1 MSQIQHISLSQL
13 QGRIAIALAD
23 ALPLPVWVCAEVAD
37 IKINASGHC
46 YIELIEKNEKTGATE
61 AQARAT
67 IWRSQVQS
75 TVGRFERES
84 GQRLTKGM
92 KILFKATVSH
102 HAVYGMSLQIQQI
115 DALHTLGDME
125 RRRQQTIEQLQK
137 DGVWDLNR
145 GHQMPIVVQRVAV
158 ISSATAAGYQDF
170 MMELSRSNYAIQT
183 ELFEAIMQGERCD
196 ESVVAA
202 LYAIAERAEEFD
214 AVAIIRGGG
223 STGDLECFNSYHL
236 AFAVTQMPLPVLTG
250 IGHDKD
256 TSVTDMVAHTMLK
269 TPTAVAQWIDQQA
282 ANFDGAL
289 EYCAVTL
296 RDICRQTT
304 HKATLR
310 LEQMATDVRHLVERT
325 LQGEAQKLDGLATL
339 VANFAPERI
348 FRLGYA
354 IARKEGKAL
363 ASVEGVEVGD
373 TIEVAMAD
381 GKLNAKVVEKRKA
394 ENGTD
399 AQSKSRDCLQTMPCK
414 KEEKPA

>member
-1 MSQIQHISLSQL
+1 MSSVQHITLAQL
-13 QGRIAIALAD
+13 QGRISIALAD

-67 IWRSQVQS
+67 IWRSQVMN
-75 TVGRFERES
+75 TVGRFEQES
-84 GQRLTKGM
+84 GQRLAKGM

-115 DALHTLGDME
+115 DALHTIGDME
-125 RRRQQTIEQLQK
+125 RRKQLCIEQLQK
-137 DGVWDLNR
+137 EGIWDLNR
-145 GHQMPIVVQRVAV
+145 AQQMPIVVERVAV

-170 MMELSRSNYAIQT
+170 MNELARSAYRIKS
-183 ELFEAIMQGERCD
+183 ELFEATMQGESCD
-196 ESVVAA
+196 ESIVAA

-223 STGDLECFNSYHL
+223 STSDLECYNSYHL

-269 TPTAVAQWIDQQA
+269 TPTAVAQWIDQRA
-282 ANFDGAL
+282 ADFDGAL
-289 EYCAVTL
+289 EYCAITL

-304 HKATLR
+304 HAATLR
-310 LEQMATDVRHLVERT
+310 LEQMAQDVRHLVERT
-325 LQGEAQKLDGLATL
+325 LQGESQRLDGLQSL
-339 VANFAPERI
+339 VENFAPERI

-363 ASVEGVEVGD
+363 ASVEGIEVGD
-373 TIEVAMAD
+373 TIDISLAD
-381 GKLNAKVVEKRKA
+381 GTLNAKVVEKRKT
-394 ENGTD
+394 ENGKRKTINN
-399 AQSKSRDCLQTMPCK
+399 
-414 KEEKPA
+414 

>member
-1 MSQIQHISLSQL
+1 MEERSHITLSQL
-13 QGRIAIALAD
+13 QGRITIALAD

-67 IWRSQVQS
+67 IWRSQVMS
-75 TVGRFERES
+75 TIGRFEQES

-102 HAVYGMSLQIQQI
+102 HAVYGISLQIQQI

-137 DGVWDLNR
+137 DGVWDMNR
-145 GHQMPIVVQRVAV
+145 TQQIPLVVQRVAV
-158 ISSATAAGYQDF
+158 ISSATAAGYRDF
-170 MMELSRSNYAIQT
+170 MMELARSNYALHT
-183 ELFEAIMQGERCD
+183 ELFEAIMQGERSD
-196 ESVVAA
+196 ESIVAA
-202 LYAIAERAEEFD
+202 LYAIAARAEEFD

-256 TSVTDMVAHTMLK
+256 TSITDMVAHTMLK
-269 TPTAVAQWIDQQA
+269 TPTAVAQWIDQRA
-282 ANFDGAL
+282 TDFDGAL
-289 EYCAVTL
+289 EYCAITL

-304 HKATLR
+304 HAATLR

-325 LQGEAQKLDGLATL
+325 LQSENQKLDGLATL

-363 ASVEGVEVGD
+363 ASVEGVNVGD
-373 TIEVAMAD
+373 TIDISLSD
-381 GKLNAKVVEKRKA
+381 GEINAVIAEIKR
-394 ENGTD
+394 
-399 AQSKSRDCLQTMPCK
+399 
-414 KEEKPA
+414 

>member
-1 MSQIQHISLSQL
+1 MEKSHITLAQL
-13 QGRIAIALAD
+13 QGIISIALAD

-67 IWRSQVQS
+67 IWRSQVMS
-75 TVGRFERES
+75 TVGRFEQES
-84 GQRLTKGM
+84 GQRLAKGM

-115 DALHTLGDME
+115 DALHTIGDME
-125 RRRQQTIEQLQK
+125 RRKQLCIEQLQK
-137 DGVWDLNR
+137 EGVWDLNR
-145 GHQMPIVVQRVAV
+145 AQQMPLVVERVAV

-170 MMELSRSNYAIQT
+170 MNELARSAYRIKT
-183 ELFEAIMQGERCD
+183 ELFEATMQGESCD
-196 ESVVAA
+196 ESIVAA

-223 STGDLECFNSYHL
+223 STSDLECYNSYHL
-236 AFAVTQMPLPVLTG
+236 AFAVTQMPLPILTG

-269 TPTAVAQWIDQQA
+269 TPTAVAQWINQRA
-282 ANFDGAL
+282 ADFDGAL
-289 EYCAVTL
+289 EYCAITL

-304 HKATLR
+304 YAATLR
-310 LEQMATDVRHLVERT
+310 LEQMAADVRHLAERT
-325 LQGEAQKLDGLATL
+325 LQGEAQKLDGLKSL
-339 VANFAPERI
+339 VENFAPERI

-363 ASVEGVEVGD
+363 ASIEGVEVGD
-373 TIEVAMAD
+373 TIDISLAD
-381 GKLNAKVVEKRKA
+381 GDINAVIAQIKR
-394 ENGTD
+394 
-399 AQSKSRDCLQTMPCK
+399 
-414 KEEKPA
+414 

>member
-1 MSQIQHISLSQL
+1 MEKSHITLAQL
-13 QGRIAIALAD
+13 QGIISIALAD

-67 IWRSQVQS
+67 IWRSQVMS
-75 TVGRFERES
+75 TVGRFEQES
-84 GQRLTKGM
+84 GQRLAKGM

-115 DALHTLGDME
+115 DALHTIGDME
-125 RRRQQTIEQLQK
+125 RRKQLCIEQLQK
-137 DGVWDLNR
+137 EGVWDLNR
-145 GHQMPIVVQRVAV
+145 TQQMPLVVERVAV

-170 MMELSRSNYAIQT
+170 MNELARSAYRIKT
-183 ELFEAIMQGERCD
+183 ELFEATMQGESCD
-196 ESVVAA
+196 ESIVAA

-223 STGDLECFNSYHL
+223 STSDLECYNSYRL
-236 AFAVTQMPLPVLTG
+236 AFTVTQMPLPILTG

-256 TSVTDMVAHTMLK
+256 TSVTDMVAHTLLK
-269 TPTAVAQWIDQQA
+269 TPTAVAQWIDQRA
-282 ANFDGAL
+282 ADFDGTL
-289 EYCAVTL
+289 EYCAITL

-304 HKATLR
+304 HAATLR
-310 LEQMATDVRHLVERT
+310 LEQISADVRHLAERT
-325 LQGEAQKLDGLATL
+325 LQGEAQKLDGLQTL
-339 VANFAPERI
+339 VENFAPERI

-373 TIEVAMAD
+373 TIDISLAD
-381 GKLNAKVVEKRKA
+381 GDINAVIAQIKR
-394 ENGTD
+394 
-399 AQSKSRDCLQTMPCK
+399 
-414 KEEKPA
+414 

>member
-1 MSQIQHISLSQL
+1 MRNSLTKEQCKIYQLEQFYMEQKSHISLAQL
-13 QGRIAIALAD
+13 QGIISIALAD

-46 YIELIEKNEKTGATE
+46 YIELIEKNERTGATE
-61 AQARAT
+61 ALARAT
-67 IWRSQVQS
+67 IWRSQVMS
-75 TVGRFERES
+75 TVGRFEQES

-115 DALHTLGDME
+115 DALHTIGDME
-125 RRRQQTIEQLQK
+125 HRRQMTIEQLQK
-137 DGVWDLNR
+137 DGVWDMNR
-145 GHQMPIVVQRVAV
+145 EQPMPLVVQRVAV
-158 ISSATAAGYQDF
+158 ISSATAAGYRDF
-170 MMELSRSNYAIQT
+170 MMELARSNYALHT
-183 ELFEAIMQGERCD
+183 ELFEAIMQGERSD
-196 ESVVAA
+196 ESIVAA
-202 LYAIAERAEEFD
+202 LYAIAARAEEFD

-223 STGDLECFNSYHL
+223 STSDLECFNSYHI

-269 TPTAVAQWIDQQA
+269 TPTAVAQWIEQRAVD
-282 ANFDGAL
+282 FDGKL
-289 EYCAVTL
+289 EYCAIAL

-304 HKATLR
+304 HAATLR

-325 LQGEAQKLDGLATL
+325 LQGEAQRLDGLSNL

-363 ASVEGVEVGD
+363 ASVEGIEIGD
-373 TIEVAMAD
+373 TIDISLAD
-381 GKLNAKVVEKRKA
+381 GEIDVRVIEKR
-394 ENGTD
+394 EIITH
-399 AQSKSRDCLQTMPCK
+399 
-414 KEEKPA
+414 

>member
-1 MSQIQHISLSQL
+1 MEQKNHITLAQL
-13 QGRIAIALAD
+13 QGIISIALAD

-67 IWRSQVQS
+67 IWRSQVMS
-75 TVGRFERES
+75 TVGRFEQES
-84 GQRLTKGM
+84 GQRLAKGM

-115 DALHTLGDME
+115 DALHTIGDME

-145 GHQMPIVVQRVAV
+145 EQQMPLVVQRVAI
-158 ISSATAAGYQDF
+158 ISSATAAGYRDF
-170 MMELSRSNYAIQT
+170 MMELARSAYRIET
-183 ELFEAIMQGERCD
+183 ELFEAIMQGERSD
-196 ESVVAA
+196 ESIVAA
-202 LYAIAERAEEFD
+202 LYAIAERSDEFD
-214 AVAIIRGGG
+214 AVVIIRGGG

-236 AFAVTQMPLPVLTG
+236 AFVVTQMPLPVLTG

-269 TPTAVAQWIDQQA
+269 TPTAVAQWIEQRA
-282 ANFDGAL
+282 ADFDGAL
-289 EYCAVTL
+289 EYCAISL

-304 HKATLR
+304 HAATLR
-310 LEQMATDVRHLVERT
+310 LEQMATDIRHLAERT
-325 LQGEAQKLDGLATL
+325 LQGEAQRLDSLKT
-339 VANFAPERI
+339 VVENFAPERI

-354 IARKEGKAL
+354 IARKEDKAL
-363 ASVEGVEVGD
+363 TSIEGVEVGD
-373 TIEVAMAD
+373 KIDVSLAD
-381 GKLNAKVVEKRKA
+381 GTLSAKVIEKLKLFP
-394 ENGTD
+394 NGGIE
-399 AQSKSRDCLQTMPCK
+399 L
-414 KEEKPA
+414 

>member
-1 MSQIQHISLSQL
+1 M
-13 QGRIAIALAD
+13 AD

-67 IWRSQVQS
+67 IWRSQVMS
-75 TVGRFERES
+75 TVGRFEQES
-84 GQRLTKGM
+84 GQRLAKGM

-125 RRRQQTIEQLQK
+125 RRKQLCIEQLQK
-137 DGVWDLNR
+137 EGVWDANR
-145 GHQMPIVVQRVAV
+145 AQTMPLVVERVAV

-170 MMELSRSNYAIQT
+170 MNELARSAYRIKT
-183 ELFEAIMQGERCD
+183 ELFEATMQGESCD
-196 ESVVAA
+196 ESIVTA
-202 LYAIAERAEEFD
+202 LYSIAERADEFD

-223 STGDLECFNSYHL
+223 STSDLECYNSYHL
-236 AFAVTQMPLPVLTG
+236 AFAVTQMPLPILTG

-256 TSVTDMVAHTMLK
+256 MSVTDMVAHTMLK
-269 TPTAVAQWIDQQA
+269 TPTAVAQWIDQRA
-282 ANFDGAL
+282 TDFDGAL
-289 EYCAVTL
+289 EYCAITL
-296 RDICRQTT
+296 RDICRQIT
-304 HKATLR
+304 HTATLR
-310 LEQMATDVRHLVERT
+310 LEQMATDVRHLAERT
-325 LQGEAQKLDGLATL
+325 LQSEAQRLDSLKTL
-339 VANFAPERI
+339 VENFAPERI

-373 TIEVAMAD
+373 TIDISLAD
-381 GKLNAKVVEKRKA
+381 GTLNAKIVEKL
-394 ENGTD
+394 TI
-399 AQSKSRDCLQTMPCK
+399 
-414 KEEKPA
+414 KEI

>member
-1 MSQIQHISLSQL
+1 MEAKSHITLSQL
-13 QGRIAIALAD
+13 QGRISIALAD
-23 ALPLPVWVCAEVAD
+23 ALPVPIWVCAEVAD

-67 IWRSQVQS
+67 IWRSQVMS

-92 KILFKATVSH
+92 KILFKATISH
-102 HAVYGMSLQIQQI
+102 HAVYGMSLQILQI

-137 DGVWDLNR
+137 EGVWDRNR
-145 GHQMPIVVQRVAV
+145 EQMMPDVVQRVAV
-158 ISSATAAGYQDF
+158 ISSATAAGYRDF
-170 MMELSRSNYAIQT
+170 MMELARSAYRIET

-196 ESVVAA
+196 ESIVAA
-202 LYAIAERAEEFD
+202 LYAIAERSDEFD

-223 STGDLECFNSYHL
+223 STGDLECYNSYHL

-282 ANFDGAL
+282 TNFDGAL
-289 EYCAVTL
+289 EYCAISL

-304 HKATLR
+304 HAATLR

-325 LQGEAQKLDGLATL
+325 LQGEGQKLDSLKNL
-339 VANFAPERI
+339 VENFAPERI

-363 ASVEGVEVGD
+363 ASIEGIEVGD
-373 TIEVAMAD
+373 TIDISLAD
-381 GKLNAKVVEKRKA
+381 GVLNAKVVEKID
-394 ENGTD
+394 N
-399 AQSKSRDCLQTMPCK
+399 
-414 KEEKPA
+414 

>member
-1 MSQIQHISLSQL
+1 MERKSHITLVQL
-13 QGRIAIALAD
+13 QGIISIALAD

-67 IWRSQVQS
+67 IWRSQVMS
-75 TVGRFERES
+75 TVGRFEQES
-84 GQRLTKGM
+84 GQRLTKGI

-115 DALHTLGDME
+115 DALHTIGDME
-125 RRRQQTIEQLQK
+125 RRRQMTIEQLQK
-137 DGVWDLNR
+137 DGVWDMNR
-145 GHQMPIVVQRVAV
+145 EQPMPLVVQRVAV
-158 ISSATAAGYQDF
+158 ISSATAAGYRDF
-170 MMELSRSNYAIQT
+170 MMELARSNYALHT
-183 ELFEAIMQGERCD
+183 ELFEAIMQGERSD
-196 ESVVAA
+196 ESIVAA
-202 LYAIAERAEEFD
+202 LYAIAARAEEFD

-269 TPTAVAQWIDQQA
+269 TPTAVAQWIDQRA
-282 ANFDGAL
+282 TDFDGAL
-289 EYCAVTL
+289 EYCAISL

-304 HKATLR
+304 HAATLR
-310 LEQMATDVRHLVERT
+310 LEQMATDIRHLVERT
-325 LQGEAQKLDGLATL
+325 LQGEAQRLDGLANL

-363 ASVEGVEVGD
+363 ASVEGIEVGD
-373 TIEVAMAD
+373 TIDISLAD
-381 GKLNAKVVEKRKA
+381 GSLNARVIEKLTI
-394 ENGTD
+394 EN
-399 AQSKSRDCLQTMPCK
+399 
-414 KEEKPA
+414 

>member
-1 MSQIQHISLSQL
+1 MSDIKHISLSQL
-13 QGRIAIALAD
+13 QGRISIALAE

-46 YIELIEKNEKTGATE
+46 YIELIEKNEKTGTTE

-67 IWRSQVQS
+67 IWRSQVMS
-75 TVGRFERES
+75 TVGRFEQES

-115 DALHTLGDME
+115 DSLHTIGDME
-125 RRRQQTIEQLQK
+125 RRRQMTIEQLQK
-137 DGVWDLNR
+137 DGVWDMNR
-145 GHQMPIVVQRVAV
+145 SQAMPLVVQRIAV
-158 ISSATAAGYQDF
+158 ISSATAAGYRDF
-170 MMELSRSNYAIQT
+170 MMELGRSGYALHT
-183 ELFEAIMQGERCD
+183 ELFEAIMQGERSD
-196 ESVVAA
+196 ESIVAA
-202 LYAIAERAEEFD
+202 LYAIAERREEFD

-269 TPTAVAQWIDQQA
+269 TPTAVAQWIEQRA
-282 ANFDGAL
+282 ADFDGAL
-289 EYCAVTL
+289 EYCAIAL

-304 HKATLR
+304 HAAALR

-325 LQGEAQKLDGLATL
+325 LQGEAQKLDGLANL

-354 IARKEGKAL
+354 IARKESKAL
-363 ASVEGVEVGD
+363 ASIEGVEVGD
-373 TIEVAMAD
+373 TITTSLAD
-381 GKLNAKVVEKRKA
+381 GEIESKITKIKKLMA
-394 ENGTD
+394 NG
-399 AQSKSRDCLQTMPCK
+399 
-414 KEEKPA
+414 